1 MAVITGLNTNT
12 PQNLLLDAG
21 AFFKNYIVGTDTPST
36 ASAKCLGATSGGGS
50 FNAVPSVRTIEVDG
64 GKGNV
69 RDLMGIDSWE
79 VTMVANVKEITKSNI
94 ELALGAF
101 EAGTSTDTNYDAI
114 VGKVDFEA
122 DDYATNITWI
132 GRIKGK
138 TNPLIIQILNPIS
151 QNGLN
156 LTVEDNNEATVP
168 ITLTGTYSL
177 SDLDT
182 PPFIIYY
189 PKN

>member
-1 MAVITGLNTNT
+1 MITGLNSST

-21 AFFKNYIVGTDTPST
+21 AFFKNYVVGTDTPET
-36 ASAKCLGATSGGGS
+36 ASTKCLGATQGGGS

-69 RDLMGIDSWE
+69 KDLMAIDSWE
-79 VTMVANVKEITKSNI
+79 VTMVANVKEMTKANI
-94 ELALGAF
+94 QLALGAVS
-101 EAGTSTDTNYDAI
+101 AGTSTDTNYDL
-114 VGKVDFEA
+114 VEGKTDFGD

-132 GRIKGK
+132 GKIKGK
-138 TNPLIIQILNPIS
+138 TYPLIIQILNPIS

-156 LTVEDNNEATVP
+156 LTVEDNNEATVA

-177 SDLDT
+177 TDLDT
-182 PPFIIYY
+182 PPFKIYY